1 MRHAFEAGKSAVNT
15 SPLISR
21 ELGSA
26 EGEKFVL
33 LPEDASHEEPVFE
46 SPRIRTVWPIMDT
59 RPNTL
64 GGMPSR
70 IPDCSHL
77 PRVPE
82 DFEGREIDMHRVIV
96 QVPRD
101 STNIFHIFDFASKP
115 SFLALVLTPT
125 PQPNPHSL
133 AAV

>member
-1 MRHAFEAGKSAVNT
+1 MRHAFEAGKSAVHT

-21 ELGSA
+21 ELGST

-33 LPEDASHEEPVFE
+33 LPENASHEEPVFE
-46 SPRIRTVWPIMDT
+46 SPRIRTAWPIMDA
-59 RPNTL
+59 RPDTL

-96 QVPRD
+96 QVPA
-101 STNIFHIFDFASKP
+101 IFSSKP
-115 SFLALVLTPT
+115 YFLFSRSSSYAKS
-125 PQPNPHSL
+125 NFHSL
-133 AAV
+133 IAV